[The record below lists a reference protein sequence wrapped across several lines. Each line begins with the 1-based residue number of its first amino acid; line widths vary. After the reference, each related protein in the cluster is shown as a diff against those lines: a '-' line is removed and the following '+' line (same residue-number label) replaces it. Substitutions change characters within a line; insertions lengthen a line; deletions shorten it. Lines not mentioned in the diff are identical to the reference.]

1 MRGAA
6 LGLCFLLLAASAM
19 AQTVDQ
25 PIMGSSGMGETVA
38 PATMGEGES
47 RQVLVLGDSIGGGL
61 GAGLL
66 RAADTDPGVDVV
78 SRFNEES
85 GLARPEVYDW
95 AATVPKIL
103 EGGSFDVIVVML
115 GANDRQV
122 IRDGEDRLAFGS
134 EGWAAAYR
142 KQVDRLL
149 DQLQASG
156 ARVIW
161 VSLPPMEEPDY
172 DSAVRAITA
181 LQRERVEARGM
192 TFLDIRPQLSDAD
205 GGFAETVEDAGGAA
219 VRVRG
224 RDGIS
229 FFKAGNNLM
238 AQLVLAAI
246 GNAAPARRSSIAA
259 GVSAATGVLAV
270 VPVFGRAL
278 PDGGYYTV
286 QPEGVTAN
294 AMLLASAGLA
304 PEAALKTLR
313 DASLPGSGA
322 EKLFRLGLPPAAPRG
337 RADDFAVP
345 AASAP

>member
-1 MRGAA
+1 
-6 LGLCFLLLAASAM
+6 
-19 AQTVDQ
+19 
-25 PIMGSSGMGETVA
+25 MGETAA
-38 PATMGEGES
+38 PATTGEAEP
-47 RQVLVLGDSIGGGL
+47 RQVLVLGDSLGGGL

-172 DSAVRAITA
+172 DSAIRAITA

-192 TFLDIRPQLSDAD
+192 TFLDIRPQLSGAD
-205 GGFAETVEDAGGAA
+205 GGFAETVEDAGGNLIKL
-219 VRVRG
+219 RG

-246 GNAAPARRSSIAA
+246 ESAAPAAAASAAVAPEDA
-259 GVSAATGVLAV
+259 GVLHN

>member
-6 LGLCFLLLAASAM
+6 LGLGFLLLAASAM
-19 AQTVDQ
+19 AQTADQ
-25 PIMGSSGMGETVA
+25 PIMGSSGMGETAA
-38 PATMGEGES
+38 PATAGEAEP
-47 RQVLVLGDSIGGGL
+47 RQVLVLGDSLGGGL

-66 RAADTDPGVDVV
+66 RAAETDPGLDVV

-122 IRDGEDRLAFGS
+122 IRDGEERLAFGS

-149 DQLQASG
+149 SQLQASG

-161 VSLPPMEEPDY
+161 VSLPPMNEPDY

-181 LQRERVEARGM
+181 LQRERVEASGM
-192 TFLDIRPQLSDAD
+192 TFLDIRPQLSGAD
-205 GGFAETVEDAGGAA
+205 GGFAETVKDAGGVE

-246 GNAAPARRSSIAA
+246 ESAAPAAAASAAAVAPEDA
-259 GVSAATGVLAV
+259 GVLHN

-345 AASAP
+345 PAAAP

>member
-1 MRGAA
+1 
-6 LGLCFLLLAASAM
+6 
-19 AQTVDQ
+19 
-25 PIMGSSGMGETVA
+25 MGSSGMGKTAA
-38 PATMGEGES
+38 PATVGEAEP
-47 RQVLVLGDSIGGGL
+47 RHVLVLGDSIGSGL

-66 RAADTDPGVDVV
+66 RAAETDPGLDVV

-95 AATVPKIL
+95 AATVQKIL
-103 EGGSFDVIVVML
+103 EGSSFDVIVVML
-115 GANDRQV
+115 GVNDRQV
-122 IRDGEDRLAFGS
+122 IRDGEERLAFGS
-134 EGWAAAYR
+134 EDWATAYR

-149 DQLQASG
+149 DQLQGFG

-161 VSLPPMEEPDY
+161 VSLPPMKEPDY
-172 DSAVRAITA
+172 DEAVRAISA
-181 LQRERVEARGM
+181 LQRERVEASGM
-192 TFLDIRPQLSDAD
+192 SFLDIRPQLSGPD
-205 GGFAETVEDAGGAA
+205 GGFAETVEDASGAE

-246 GNAAPARRSSIAA
+246 ESTAPPRGSDTATKA
-259 GVSAATGVLAV
+259 SAAMGAAAT
-270 VPVFGRAL
+270 VPLFGRAL
-278 PDGGYYTV
+278 PDGGSYTV

-304 PEAALKTLR
+304 PEAALKLLR